1 MRYSTEY
8 RDQIHVKGYGFLSCT
23 KNMGKSLT
31 SNYVKKL
38 LDSTKE
44 SATLETKTSSKRY
57 IKRQKQKVI

>member
-1 MRYSTEY
+1 MRYSTEH

-23 KNMGKSLT
+23 KKMGKILT
-31 SNYVKKL
+31 SNYGKKL

-57 IKRQKQKVI
+57 IKRQKQQVI